1 MLVMHN
7 INIPQEFNR
16 YDFVLPTGIHIG
28 TLLLPP
34 DYAFA
39 HDIKVLEIVTKP
51 IAIRWGAY
59 VPQASKVRSPESR
72 R

>member
-28 TLLLPP
+28 ALLLPP

-39 HDIKVLEIVTKP
+39 HDIKVLEIITKP
-51 IAIRWGAY
+51 IALRWGVYA
-59 VPQASKVRSPESR
+59 PPAQKIHTAQNRG
-72 R
+72 